1 MDISVSFKLAGQEK
15 PLALRCMPQVPR
27 LNDYVRLN
35 STTYVVC
42 EVVWYLDDE
51 DTTRA
56 SVKLVIP

>member
-1 MDISVSFKLAGQEK
+1 
-15 PLALRCMPQVPR
+15 MPQVPR

-56 SVKLVIP
+56 SVKLAIP